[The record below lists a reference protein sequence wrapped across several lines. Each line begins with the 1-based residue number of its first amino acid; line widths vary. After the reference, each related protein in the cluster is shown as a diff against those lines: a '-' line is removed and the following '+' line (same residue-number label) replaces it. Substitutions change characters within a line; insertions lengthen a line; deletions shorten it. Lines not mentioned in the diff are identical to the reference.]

1 MIDEVPPSLAAG
13 TPISPAPDDS
23 AQSRAAQSTAARPAV
38 GIGQSLVFLL
48 AVTTGLSVAAMYY
61 AQPLLDEVRDGLGLS
76 TGTAGLLVTVTQ
88 AGYLAALILLLPVG
102 DLVARRRLIPALVAG
117 QAFALFLLASANSAN
132 QLMIAGVAVG
142 ALSVTA
148 QIGVAFAA
156 SLAADAERGRVVG
169 TVMSGL
175 LLGILL
181 ARTVAGWLA
190 DLGGWRTP
198 YWVAGAVQLVLCAVL
213 ALRLPAEPRAA
224 AAGPDGDAGARK
236 GSAVAAGAA
245 RPSYREAVASVP
257 RLLREEPLLRRRA
270 LYGAASFGAFSVLWT
285 PLSFL
290 LSDSPYG
297 YSTAIIGLFGLLG
310 LMGVLAA
317 SLAGRAAD
325 QGRAGQVTAA
335 TSALLLLSWLPLAL
349 GQHRL
354 AGLVVGIL
362 VLDLAAQGL
371 HITNQSEIYRLRP
384 EARSRLTAAY
394 MATYFTGGLAGSLA
408 ATTAYS
414 SGGWTAVS
422 LTGAAFGLAAL
433 MLVGWDILATR
444 RG

>member
-1 MIDEVPPSLAAG
+1 MIDEVPPAPAVETPTSPVTHDAARS
-13 TPISPAPDDS
+13 T
-23 AQSRAAQSTAARPAV
+23 AARSTAARPGV
-38 GIGQSLVFLL
+38 GISRSLVFLL

-61 AQPLLDEVRDGLGLS
+61 AQPLLDEVRDALGLS

-88 AGYLAALILLLPVG
+88 AGYLAALILLVPVG
-102 DLVARRRLIPALVAG
+102 DLLARRRLIPALVAA
-117 QAFALFLLASANSAN
+117 QALALVLLASAHSAT

-156 SLAADAERGRVVG
+156 SLADDADRGRVVG

-198 YWVAGAVQLVLCAVL
+198 YWVAGAVQLVLCVVL
-213 ALRLPAEPRAA
+213 ALRLPAEPQAE
-224 AAGPDGDAGARK
+224 AG
-236 GSAVAAGAA
+236 
-245 RPSYREAVASVP
+245 RPSYRQAVASVP
-257 RLLREEPLLRRRA
+257 KLLREEPLLRRRA

-290 LSDSPYG
+290 LSDPPYG

-325 QGRAGQVTAA
+325 RGRAGQVSAA
-335 TSALLLLSWLPLAL
+335 TSALLLVAWLPLAL
-349 GQHRL
+349 GEHWL

-414 SGGWTAVS
+414 AGGWTAVS

-433 MLVGWDILATR
+433 ALVGWDILAAR

>member
-1 MIDEVPPSLAAG
+1 M
-13 TPISPAPDDS
+13 
-23 AQSRAAQSTAARPAV
+23 
-38 GIGQSLVFLL
+38 FLL

-61 AQPLLDEVRDGLGLS
+61 AQSLLDEVRDALGLS

-88 AGYLAALILLLPVG
+88 AGYLAALILLVPVG
-102 DLVARRRLIPALVAG
+102 DLVARRRLIPALVAA
-117 QAFALFLLASANSAN
+117 QALALFLLAGATSAT

-190 DLGGWRTP
+190 DLGSWRTP
-198 YWVAGAVQLVLCAVL
+198 YWVAGAVQLLLCAVL
-213 ALRLPAEPRAA
+213 ALCLPAEPRA
-224 AAGPDGDAGARK
+224 GAGA
-236 GSAVAAGAA
+236 G

-257 RLLREEPLLRRRA
+257 KLLREEPLLRRRA

-290 LSDSPYG
+290 LSDAPYD
-297 YSTAIIGLFGLLG
+297 YSTGVIGLFGLLG

-325 QGRAGQVTAA
+325 QGRAGQVT
-335 TSALLLLSWLPLAL
+335 
-349 GQHRL
+349 
-354 AGLVVGIL
+354 
-362 VLDLAAQGL
+362 
-371 HITNQSEIYRLRP
+371 
-384 EARSRLTAAY
+384 TAAY
-394 MATYFTGGLAGSLA
+394 MATYFTCGLAGSLA
-408 ATTAYS
+408 VTTAYS
-414 SGGWTAVS
+414 AGGWTAVS

-433 MLVGWDILATR
+433 ALVGWDAVVAR